1 MKENTLMAVF
11 DKHED
16 AAIAVEN
23 LIKEGIDKHHITL
36 LGKGDLEEYDKF
48 EFNKENEDA
57 IYWGKV
63 GAFWGGFIGFF
74 IGGLAVFLNG
84 QGPLFALEPLIG
96 AIAGL
101 GAGAIVIGLLAM
113 MFAWYFELGMSKALA
128 IHYRDVLEEGKNL
141 LIVQGSVPEL
151 KKARQLL
158 KNSGEGEMKLHR
170 KSL

>member
-1 MKENTLMAVF
+1 MKQSTLMAIF

-23 LIKEGIDKHHITL
+23 LINEGIPKEDITV

-57 IYWGKV
+57 LYWGKV
-63 GAFWGGFIGFF
+63 GAFWGGLFGFF
-74 IGGLAVFLNG
+74 AGGLAVFLNG

-96 AIAGL
+96 AISGL

-113 MFAWYFELGMSKALA
+113 MFAWYFELGISKVMAT
-128 IHYRDVLEEGKNL
+128 HYRDLLESGKNL
-141 LIVQGSVPEL
+141 LIVQGGTHEL
-151 KKARQLL
+151 KKARKLL
-158 KNSGEGEMKLHR
+158 KSSAQEEMTLHL
-170 KSL
+170 KTH